1 MGYAP
6 INNKYDGSF
15 RYVRVTVNPKDKGKV
30 NVLAPAGYY
39 AVDPE
44 KIRKEFFNDK

>member
-6 INNKYDGSF
+6 INYKYYGSF
-15 RYVRVTVNPKDKGKV
+15 RYVRVTVNLKDKGKV
-30 NVLAPAGYY
+30 NVLAPSGYY